1 MIFSALGETD
11 TISASC
17 HFLLIDGTG
26 IVLDA
31 GVDPEAEGE
40 DSLPDFAEIHRRADW
55 YVDHAIITH
64 AHHDHI
70 GSLPVL
76 LQHFPHTKVH
86 MTFATRELADF
97 VLPASARL
105 QKRKLREGS
114 ATHPPLFSEEEV
126 DVYSYL
132 YLAHELEKPFD
143 VTGLRSAGRIQATFY
158 SAGHILGSAGVL
170 LEFREDGEDRTAFYT
185 SDTNLRSQ
193 TILPGADYPE
203 GPIDYLILESTL
215 GADADAEQT
224 TRRMEEERF
233 IESLRIILERGGSAL
248 VPVFAM
254 GRAQETLALIHR
266 YKGRGVLPEDVPIY
280 TAGGLRAVSDV
291 YDKLRFTTPRLDA
304 GFQVFGVEQRR
315 LPRSAEALDKILE
328 EPGIYVVS
336 SGMMFERTLSNKIA
350 QRLVEDEKNGILLV
364 GFAREDSP
372 ADRLLRVYET
382 DPGSSVVLDE
392 DRGPQ
397 PVRATVERFRLSS
410 HSHRRDLIALV
421 GKLAPRQ
428 IVLVHGDTDA
438 RVWLADN
445 IRYFYPDITVHVP
458 SRGEVIEL

>member
-17 HFLLIDGTG
+17 HFLLIEGTG

-40 DSLPDFAEIHRRADW
+40 ASLPDFDRIHRRSDW
-55 YVDHAIITH
+55 YVDHALITH

-76 LQHFPHTKVH
+76 IQHFPHAMVH

-114 ATHPPLFSEEEV
+114 ISHAPLFSEEEV

-143 VTGLRSAGRIQATFY
+143 VTGLRGATPVKASFY

-170 LEFREDGEDRTAFYT
+170 LEFQEDGADRSVFYT
-185 SDTNLRSQ
+185 SDTNLQSQ

-203 GPIDYLILESTL
+203 GPIDCLILESTL
-215 GADADAEQT
+215 GADEDAEQA

-233 IESLRIILERGGSAL
+233 AESLRIILERGGSAL

-254 GRAQETLALIHR
+254 GRAQETLAIIDR
-266 YKGRGVLPEDVPIY
+266 YKGRGVIPADVPIY
-280 TAGGLRAVSDV
+280 TAGGLRAVSDI

-304 GFQVFGVEQRR
+304 GFQVYGVEQRR
-315 LPRSAEALDKILE
+315 LPRSTTALSNLLE
-328 EPGIYVVS
+328 EPGIYLVS

-350 QRLVEDEKNGILLV
+350 QLIVEDEKSGILLV

-372 ADRLLRVYET
+372 ADRLLRAYEEA
-382 DPGSSVVLDE
+382 PGTPAVIDDE
-392 DRGPQ
+392 IGPQ
-397 PVRATVERFRLSS
+397 PVRASVERFRLSS
-410 HSHRRDLIALV
+410 HSHRRDLLGLV
-421 GKLAPRQ
+421 ERLAPRQ
-428 IVLVHGDTDA
+428 VVLVHGDTDA
-438 RVWLADN
+438 RAWMADN
-445 IRYFYPDITVHVP
+445 IRKSYPEITVHVP
-458 SRGEVIEL
+458 SRGEEVEL

>member
-17 HFLLIDGTG
+17 HFLLIRGTG
-26 IVLDA
+26 IIFDS

-40 DSLPDFAEIHRRADW
+40 DSLPDFDMIHNRSDW
-55 YVDHAIITH
+55 YADHALITH

-76 LQHFPHTKVH
+76 LQHFPHLKVH
-86 MTFATRELADF
+86 MTPATRELADH

-114 ATHPPLFSEEEV
+114 AVHEPLFSEEEV
-126 DVYSYL
+126 DIYSYL
-132 YLAHELEKPFD
+132 YLAHQLEEPFD
-143 VTGLRSAGRIQATFY
+143 VTGLKGDTRIRATFY

-170 LEFREDGEDRTAFYT
+170 LEYEDEDAERRVFYT
-185 SDTNLRSQ
+185 SDTSLRSQ
-193 TILPGADYPE
+193 TIIPGAEYPE
-203 GPIDYLILESTL
+203 GEIDVLILESTL
-215 GADADAEQT
+215 GADADAELT
-224 TRRMEEERF
+224 TRRTEEERF
-233 IESLRIILERGGSAL
+233 AQALKQIVERGGSAL

-266 YKGRGVLPEDVPIY
+266 YKGRGVIPEDVPVF
-280 TAGGLRAVSDV
+280 TAGGLRAISDL
-291 YDKLRFTTPRLDA
+291 YDKTRFTTPRLDS

-315 LPRSAEALDKILE
+315 LPRSATAVANVLA

-336 SGMMFERTLSNKIA
+336 SGMMFERTLSNKLA
-350 QRLVEDEKNGILLV
+350 QQLVDNEKNGILLV
-364 GFAREDSP
+364 GYAREDSP
-372 ADRLLRVYET
+372 ADRVLRAYEQG
-382 DPGSSVVLDE
+382 PGTEIVLDD

-397 PVRATVERFRLSS
+397 PVNAYVDRFRFSS

-421 GKLAPRQ
+421 EQLKPKK
-428 IVLVHGDTDA
+428 IVLVHGETEA
-438 RVWLADN
+438 RQWMADN
-445 IRYFYPDITVHVP
+445 IRFFYPDIEIHVP
-458 SRGEVIEL
+458 GRAEVLEL

>member
-17 HFLLIDGTG
+17 HFVLIGNTG
-26 IVLDA
+26 LILDA
-31 GVDPEAEGE
+31 GVDPEAEGIE
-40 DSLPDFAEIHRRADW
+40 SLPDFDQIHRRSDW
-55 YVDHAIITH
+55 YVDHAIVTH

-76 LQHFPHTKVH
+76 LQHFPHVKVH
-86 MTFATRELADF
+86 MTYATRELADF

-114 ATHPPLFSEEEV
+114 ATHEPLFSEEEV

-132 YLAHELEKPFD
+132 YIAHDLNQRFD
-143 VTGLRSAGRIQATFY
+143 VSGLRAESPVKATFY

-170 LEFREDGEDRTAFYT
+170 LQFEDDGEQRTAFYT

-203 GPIDYLILESTL
+203 APIDFLILESTL
-215 GADADAEQT
+215 GADGDAEHT

-233 IESLRIILERGGSAL
+233 IESLRLILERGGSAL

-266 YKGRGVLPEDVPIY
+266 YKGRGVLPEDVPVY

-315 LPRSAEALDKILE
+315 LPRSAAALENALS

-336 SGMMFERTLSNKIA
+336 SGMMFERTLSNKLA
-350 QRLVEDEKNGILLV
+350 QHLVEDERNGVLLV

-372 ADRLLRVYET
+372 ADRLLRAYEKE
-382 DPGSSVVLDE
+382 PGTTVVLDA

-397 PVRATVERFRLSS
+397 PVRASVERFRLSS

-421 GKLAPRQ
+421 DKLRPRQ
-428 IVLVHGDTDA
+428 IVLVHGETEA
-438 RVWLADN
+438 RVWLSDN
-445 IRYFYPDITVHVP
+445 IRYFYPDIQVHVP
-458 SRGEVIEL
+458 VRGQVVEL